1 MNPIK
6 SYILAFVAF
15 LVGATLIYIL
25 VTPDP
30 VLTEQRTAF
39 ERMSDEDAADAEGY
53 IYETDA
59 ESAAD
64 CSSLETFDAEQGVC
78 YFECADADECEAIE
92 AEIDDELG
100 TLADAYT
107 ESDDAFAEPESGEGP
122 AVVATYRVSQ
132 PERITLRDGTPAEEH
147 QRVWSLF
154 ARISPDAFTHA
165 YVNTFEIA
173 DDASDDTLAYVHDED
188 GDGYWSVGVNIGSF
202 GAAGK
207 REDILTLIHEFAHI
221 VTLNQTQVVHGGTCI
236 TYDTGDGCATSQSY
250 LHAFVQR
257 FWPESERTRAVSGED
272 VYTQA
277 PQRFLTE
284 YAATSPEEDIAESFA
299 LFVLESEKR
308 GDTTVADQK
317 AAFFYAYPEL
327 VTLRNSIRKGLG
339 SILLERKRM
348 SAQSN

>member
-1 MNPIK
+1 MK
-6 SYILAFVAF
+6 SYILALGAF
-15 LVGATLIYIL
+15 IVGATLIYIL

-30 VLTEQRTAF
+30 VATEQRAAF
-39 ERMSDEDAADAEGY
+39 ERMSDDAEEDGY
-53 IYETDA
+53 IYETEADSA
-59 ESAAD
+59 ED
-64 CSSLETFDAEQGVC
+64 CSSFEEYDEEGGVC
-78 YFECADADECEAIE
+78 YFECEDEAECEAVE
-92 AEIDDELG
+92 ADIDAELG
-100 TLADAYT
+100 SLADEYAD
-107 ESDDAFAEPESGEGP
+107 SDAAFAESGSDEGP
-122 AVVATYRVSQ
+122 AVVASYRVTQ
-132 PERITLRDGTPAEEH
+132 PERITLNDGTADERH

-173 DDASDDTLAYVHDED
+173 DDAASDILAYVHDDD
-188 GDGYWSVGVNIGSF
+188 GDGYWSVGVNVGSF
-202 GAAGK
+202 GAEGK

-236 TYDTGDGCATSQSY
+236 TYDTGDGCATAQSY

-272 VYTQA
+272 VYA
-277 PQRFLTE
+277 RAAHKYLTE

-299 LFVLESEKR
+299 LFVLESSKR
-308 GDTTVADQK
+308 EGTTVADQK

-327 VTLRNSIRKGLG
+327 VTLRNTIRKGLG

-348 SAQSN
+348 STGSN